1 MTSNQGI
8 KFGHWEGPG
17 TSLIRAVDSLWFLT
31 SASCLP
37 LLKPLVGECRPSG
50 SLSWWTGCDGPWE
63 ISWRRG
69 ALRARRAVR
78 RRAAATGRDS
88 CGSLATA
95 AFARQIQVTCRAAFG
110 HLTCIS
116 HHQLSWKKTMNHFHG
131 CRNGSSNF
139 TRHIYTWN
147 PTDPCFDRKR
157 PYFGWLVVQNRG
169 HSGSRYIY
177 IQISLYMWAGLPSTL
192 YEKEHGWLCFDGCQD
207 LHEAG
212 ARGVL
217 GSAHVGF
224 GAQMEFH

>member
-177 IQISLYMWAGLPSTL
+177 IYTNIIIYVGRTSKHIVRKRA
-192 YEKEHGWLCFDGCQD
+192 WL
-207 LHEAG
+207 A
-212 ARGVL
+212 VL
-217 GSAHVGF
+217 
-224 GAQMEFH
+224 